1 MVTFL
6 KPTTIN
12 HRRYLFCERRCR
24 DTDMLKEAQQ
34 HSQML
39 PSYRQWKLRLRHL

>member
-1 MVTFL
+1 
-6 KPTTIN
+6 
-12 HRRYLFCERRCR
+12 
-24 DTDMLKEAQQ
+24 MLKEAQQ